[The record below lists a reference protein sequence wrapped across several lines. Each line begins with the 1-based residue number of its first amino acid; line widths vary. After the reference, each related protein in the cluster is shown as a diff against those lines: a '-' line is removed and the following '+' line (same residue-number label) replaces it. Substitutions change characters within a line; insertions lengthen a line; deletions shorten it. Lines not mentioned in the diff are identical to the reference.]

1 MRRAAHALRT
11 LQRRAARRGTRG
23 QWRPHF
29 HGVSERGASGHR
41 SGRRQSEGSSRSIWV
56 ARREETCLV
65 VLLQVCDQQ
74 VERGRVDG
82 GLLLRR
88 EKQLEGL
95 VD

>member
-1 MRRAAHALRT
+1 MLLTRCGPFSGVPRGEGLEGSGART
-11 LQRRAARRGTRG
+11 FT
-23 QWRPHF
+23 
-29 HGVSERGASGHR
+29 GVSERGASGHR
-41 SGRRQSEGSSRSIWV
+41 SGRRQSEGSSRSVWV

-88 EKQLEGL
+88 EKQLESL